1 MFQYRLLEGVLQR
14 LYGSRVELIYRQATG
29 CAFGGKL
36 PMVVI
41 NGTVITEGGLPPRQA
56 IEHLK
61 RLDGPRQTGN

>member
-14 LYGSRVELIYRQATG
+14 LYESRVELIYRQDTG

-36 PMVVI
+36 PVVVV
-41 NGTVITEGGLPPRQA
+41 NGTVIIEGGLPPRQV

-61 RLDGPRQTGN
+61 RLDGPRHAGN